1 MAMLAIAALLG
12 VASATLTFTHEGST
26 WTIHVHDN
34 DLHVTADCPEDS
46 WCGFGFNENGPTM
59 DGAEAWRSSV
69 ASFGVPLASSPRMC
83 SPLDTMLALIC
94 RTAHRATAVAAG
106 AGLHVDAGP
115 PAAVDADAGLPADV
129 EHAVCA
135 SPSPSK
141 SLRGSVALGLVVSRA
156 PRNPYVP
163 RTRDLKVQLPQAS
176 APGAPKK
183 LDKVGGVVGIAMN
196 SVLFVNEHPGD
207 WGCVSVCMLWDR

>member
-1 MAMLAIAALLG
+1 MRDCPRVWMDVPQPQQRHAAL
-12 VASATLTFTHEGST
+12 
-26 WTIHVHDN
+26 
-34 DLHVTADCPEDS
+34 
-46 WCGFGFNENGPTM
+46 
-59 DGAEAWRSSV
+59 
-69 ASFGVPLASSPRMC
+69 
-83 SPLDTMLALIC
+83 
-94 RTAHRATAVAAG
+94 
-106 AGLHVDAGP
+106 
-115 PAAVDADAGLPADV
+115 DADAGLPADV

-135 SPSPSK
+135 SPSK
-141 SLRGSVALGLVVSRA
+141 SLRGSVALGLVVSRE

-207 WGCVSVCMLWDR
+207 WGCVSVCMLWDRP